1 MPRKIKGAALRKRI
15 EERIGEEIIKKL
27 RKKRSGA
34 TRPIM
39 IPPIPD
45 SKFIDKLPEGVL
57 EGLNEKEKEHQDAY
71 EAEVKL
77 YRTLEEMKNSYI
89 VIHQL
94 EFSHEQYSAFLP
106 SHFCNKKGCKKG
118 PKDHQCHKEAKGIEG
133 ECDIV
138 VVGKNFVAII
148 EVKGVCLL
156 GDEKDSP
163 KMKGCCESA
172 LMQRKRTKDLVQS
185 IDSSVNVFTFTA
197 FPNISINE
205 VDEQYL
211 KNATLLF
218 SDDLKHLNS
227 IMQYCEEY
235 ASLLV
240 LSKDSREAGDRI
252 CRCLLG
258 LWLINVDNSWDQK
271 HSKNDITF
279 CIQDI
284 SEKLKNA
291 NVTRKLV
298 DNANK
303 PSKKG
308 KDRNKKYPENPAFIE
323 SPQIFKDFLR
333 VNCITQ
339 EQLDVFECNER
350 FLFVEGP
357 AGSGK
362 TIAMLGKIINL
373 ALNTPPSSRILLI
386 IAGDTSASVIKSH
399 LKLFNNIREDI
410 IAKEVLFGEQ
420 VFKNIEDH
428 LDESHASLL
437 SAVKSDNSK
446 IVILECSGALARGL
460 HHVLKMFDYIFVDD
474 FQTLSDLAENN
485 VTGSTSNFGATYKG
499 TLISEGLLPIM
510 RSKALHKT
518 SLWIFCDEGQSW
530 FEWHNVMRD
539 IKTDAWKSAK
549 TFKEL
554 FLERMFLSINLRN
567 TYEISSVLSIMREV
581 NCKMDV
587 TGTVK
592 LHGQKRGHFLRG
604 TKPVFY
610 FLGDDGSTTW
620 RKILEKELN
629 TLCGSDSP
637 LDSKDLIVL
646 HDKNDSNIRHI
657 NELLVYVKYI
667 PCYFPDARVQNLT
680 DIIAAGCDTCISAEW
695 TAVIAINRFT
705 RYSLNDG
712 TTRLTELIDPA
723 SMLFPILYCS
733 LSRARVYAV
742 MVVYDYQ
749 KGFCRWTDELVS
761 VLKQRPD
768 ICTVIE
774 G

>member
-1 MPRKIKGAALRKRI
+1 MAPKIKGAALRKRI
-15 EERIGEEIIKKL
+15 EERIGEEIMKKS
-27 RKKRSGA
+27 RKKRNGA

-45 SKFIDKLPEGVL
+45 SKFIDKLPESVL

-71 EAEVKL
+71 KAEVKL
-77 YRTLEEMKNSYI
+77 YRTLEEMKNNFI

-94 EFSHEQYSAFLP
+94 EFSHEQYTAFLP

-138 VVGKNFVAII
+138 VLGENFVAIV
-148 EVKGVCLL
+148 EVKGLCLL
-156 GDEKDSP
+156 GDEKDTL
-163 KMKGCCESA
+163 KMQGCCESA
-172 LMQRKRTKDLVQS
+172 LMQRKRMKDLLQS
-185 IDSSVNVFTFTA
+185 IDLSMDVFEFTA
-197 FPNISINE
+197 FPNISIDQ

-211 KNATLLF
+211 KNETLLF
-218 SDDLKHLNS
+218 SDDLKHLMS
-227 IMQYCEEY
+227 IMQSCEEY

-240 LSKDSREAGDRI
+240 LSKDSTEAGDKI
-252 CRCLLG
+252 FRCLLG
-258 LWLINVDNSWDQK
+258 LWLINVDNSWDQE

-323 SPQIFKDFLR
+323 SPQIFKDFLK
-333 VNCITQ
+333 VNCLTQ
-339 EQLDVFECNER
+339 EQYDIFECKER

-362 TIAMLGKIINL
+362 TIAMLGKIIDL

-386 IAGDTSASVIKSH
+386 IAGDNSASMIENH
-399 LKLFNNIREDI
+399 MNIFRSISEDI
-410 IAKEVLFGEQ
+410 TAKEVLFGRQ
-420 VFKNIEDH
+420 IYKYIEVH

-437 SAVKSDNSK
+437 SAVKSDNCK
-446 IVILECSGALARGL
+446 IVILECTSTLARGM

-474 FQTLSDLAENN
+474 YQTLTDLANIN
-485 VTGSTSNFGATYKG
+485 VNHSTSNFGATYKG
-499 TLISEGLLPIM
+499 TLISEGLFPIM

-518 SLWIFCDEGQSW
+518 SLWIFCDEGQSC
-530 FEWHNVMRD
+530 FEWHNVMNNM
-539 IKTDAWKSAK
+539 KTDAWKSSNRLK
-549 TFKEL
+549 KQ
-554 FLERMFLSINLRN
+554 FLKHIFLSVNLRN

-592 LHGQKRGHFLRG
+592 LHEQKGGHFLRG
-604 TKPVFY
+604 TKPVLY
-610 FLGDDGSTTW
+610 FLNGKDTGTW
-620 RKILEKELN
+620 KSILEKELD
-629 TLCGSDSP
+629 TLIGNDSH
-637 LDSKDLIVL
+637 LKNKDILVL
-646 HDKNDSNIRHI
+646 HDKNDSNSKHI
-657 NELLVYVKYI
+657 NELLLFVELIQWKMNPKSAANGDKV
-667 PCYFPDARVQNLT
+667 T
-680 DIIAAGCDTCISAEW
+680 AAGLDTCVSAEW
-695 TAVIAINRFT
+695 TAVIAINRFM
-705 RYSLNDG
+705 RYSAGDG
-712 TTRLTELIDPA
+712 SPKSDAALV
-723 SMLFPILYCS
+723 FPFLYCS

-749 KGFCRWTDELVS
+749 EGFCRWTDELVS

>member
-1 MPRKIKGAALRKRI
+1 MAPKIKGAALRKRI
-15 EERIGEEIIKKL
+15 EERIGGEIVKKL
-27 RKKRSGA
+27 RTKRNGA
-34 TRPIM
+34 TGPIM

-106 SHFCNKKGCKKG
+106 SHLCNKKGCKKG

-133 ECDIV
+133 ECDVV
-138 VVGKNFVAII
+138 VVGQNFVAVI
-148 EVKGVCLL
+148 EVKGLCLL
-156 GDEKDSP
+156 GDEKDTL
-163 KMKGCCESA
+163 KMQGCCESA
-172 LMQRKRTKDLVQS
+172 LMQRKRMKDLLQS
-185 IDSSVNVFTFTA
+185 IDSSMDVFEFTA
-197 FPNISINE
+197 FPNISIDE

-218 SDDLKHLNS
+218 SDDLKNLKS
-227 IMQYCEEY
+227 IMQSCADY

-240 LSKDSREAGDRI
+240 LSKDSTEAGDKI

-258 LWLINVDNSWDQK
+258 LWLINVDNSWDQE
-271 HSKNDITF
+271 HSKNNITF

-323 SPQIFKDFLR
+323 SPQIFKDFLK
-333 VNCITQ
+333 VNCLTKGQ
-339 EQLDVFECNER
+339 YDVFECKER
-350 FLFVEGP
+350 FLFIEGP

-362 TIAMLGKIINL
+362 TIAMLGKIIDL
-373 ALNTPPSSRILLI
+373 ALNTPPLSRILLI
-386 IAGDTSASVIKSH
+386 IAGDDSASMIENH
-399 LKLFNNIREDI
+399 MKLFRSISEDI
-410 IAKEVLFGEQ
+410 DAKEVLFGEQ
-420 VFKNIEDH
+420 ISENMELEDH

-437 SAVKSDNSK
+437 SAIKSDNCK
-446 IVILECSGALARGL
+446 IVILACTGTLARGM

-474 FQTLSDLAENN
+474 FQTLSDLANIN
-485 VTGSTSNFGATYKG
+485 VNHSTLNFGATYMG
-499 TLISEGLLPIM
+499 TLISEGLLPMM

-518 SLWIFCDEGQSW
+518 SVWIFCDEGQSC
-530 FEWHNVMRD
+530 FEWHNVMNNM
-539 IKTDAWKSAK
+539 KTAAWKSTNRLK
-549 TFKEL
+549 KQ
-554 FLERMFLSINLRN
+554 FLKQIFLSVNLRN

-592 LHGQKRGHFLRG
+592 LHEQKGGHFLRG
-604 TKPVFY
+604 TKPVLY
-610 FLGDDGSTTW
+610 FLKGKETGTW
-620 RKILEKELN
+620 KSILEKELN
-629 TLCGSDSP
+629 ALIGNDSH
-637 LDSKDLIVL
+637 LKNKDILVL
-646 HDKNDSNIRHI
+646 HDKNDSNSKHI
-657 NELLVYVKYI
+657 NELLLFVELIQWKMNPKSAANGDKI
-667 PCYFPDARVQNLT
+667 T
-680 DIIAAGCDTCISAEW
+680 AAGLDTCVSAEW
-695 TAVIAINRFT
+695 TAVIAINKFVT
-705 RYSLNDG
+705 YLAGDG
-712 TTRLTELIDPA
+712 SSKSDAALV
-723 SMLFPILYCS
+723 FPFLYCS

-742 MVVYDYQ
+742 MVVYDYH